1 VSIKNTIRRI
11 LKEEKDYTN
20 LITKLLDTIIVSQ
33 YEDVC
38 KVEVIAPWNRETI
51 SGGKYNDYKV
61 SVYFIGGYGTKNWP
75 NTMALRDKEE
85 KIMDEIWLVVYNM
98 FGVNVDVFSKHVKNC
113 EDTEMIKESND
124 RTKSLLNKVL
134 RRVNNFDRIVDITI
148 DWCLNH
154 ISHSV
159 LKKAGIQWFV
169 ERVIYNVYIDY
180 VSPEFEYWGEEG
192 EFEEPELRITKEDE
206 KNITKVLE
214 RYYYDKIKKRY
225 IEEIGD
231 EEQITEETKI
241 PTSIRRRFNFGD
253 DDNIFNQLKKQAL
266 GSYKYS
272 KDNLAG
278 LVGRACDYT
287 AYIVLDEVPELHEI
301 PDDERQ
307 KLVDELSGL
316 FRKRYGKELKEFIDN
331 FFELNN
337 NILGDYYIFWKHADR
352 YGGNGFSDT
361 FESWNDLLRNFASWF
376 PDLDWKEVKKKL
388 DGMVGQ
394 PLLIKK
400 PGDKNNNMGYY
411 FSLIKKNTLRENKKP
426 KLKDVLFDM
435 VKDGDL
441 VKAMEITS
449 DLDSLKKILKVDEID
464 DEYKISAIK
473 KIAAK
478 HQGISLG
485 EAGFEPIHLTTDS
498 YVHKEIAFLGV
509 NKAVLDLWDSKT
521 FDYVNEM
528 TIEYEDLP
536 SNVLDKILKMLL
548 NHPEI

>member
-1 VSIKNTIRRI
+1 MNLKHTIRRI

-20 LITKLLDTIIVSQ
+20 LITKLLDTIIVPQ

-61 SVYFIGGYGTKNWP
+61 SVYFIGGYGSKNWP
-75 NTMALRDKEE
+75 RTMAVRGEEE
-85 KIMDEIWLVVYNM
+85 KILDEIWLVVYNM
-98 FGVNVDVFSKHVKNC
+98 FGVNVDLYTKYVEKC
-113 EDTEMIKESND
+113 EDTEMIKESDD

-134 RRVNNFDRIVDITI
+134 RRVTNLDRLVDIAT
-148 DWCLNH
+148 DWCVSH

-192 EFEEPELRITKEDE
+192 EFEEPEIRITKEDE
-206 KNITKVLE
+206 KNIIKVLE

-225 IEEIGD
+225 IDEFGD

-241 PTSIRRRFNFGD
+241 PTSLKRRLNFGD
-253 DDNIFNQLKKQAL
+253 GDVFNQLKKQAL
-266 GSYKYS
+266 SSYRYS

-278 LVGRACDYT
+278 LPSRACYYT
-287 AYIVLDEVPELHEI
+287 AYVFIDEVPELYEM
-301 PDDERQ
+301 PDDEKQ
-307 KLVDELSGL
+307 KLVDELAEF
-316 FRKRYGKELKEFIDN
+316 FRERYGKQLKEFIDN
-331 FFELNN
+331 FFELDNN
-337 NILGDYYIFWKHADR
+337 VQGNSYTFWKHADR
-352 YGGNGFSDT
+352 HGGNGFSDT
-361 FESWNDLLRNFASWF
+361 FESWNELLRNFASWF

-388 DGMVGQ
+388 DGMEGK

-435 VKDGDL
+435 IKDGDL

>member
-1 VSIKNTIRRI
+1 MNLKHTIRRI

-61 SVYFIGGYGTKNWP
+61 SVYFIGGYGSKNWP
-75 NTMALRDKEE
+75 RTMGVREKEE
-85 KIMDEIWLVVYNM
+85 KIFDEIWLVVYNM
-98 FGVNVDVFSKHVKNC
+98 FGVNVDLYTKYVEKC
-113 EDTEMIKESND
+113 EDTEMIKESDD

-134 RRVNNFDRIVDITI
+134 RRVNNLDSIVDEAI
-148 DWCLNH
+148 DWCVSH

-169 ERVIYNVYIDY
+169 DKVIFNVYIDY
-180 VSPEFEYWGEEG
+180 VSQEFEYWGEEG
-192 EFEEPELRITKEDE
+192 ELEEPEIRITKEE
-206 KNITKVLE
+206 EENIMKFLG

-225 IEEIGD
+225 IDEFGD

-272 KDNLAG
+272 KDNLGG
-278 LVGRACDYT
+278 LVNRACDYT

-337 NILGDYYIFWKHADR
+337 NILGDSYIFWKHADR
-352 YGGNGFSDT
+352 HGGNGFSDT
-361 FESWNDLLRNFASWF
+361 FESWNELLRNFASWF

-388 DGMVGQ
+388 DGMEGRA
-394 PLLIKK
+394 LLIKK

-411 FSLIKKNTLRENKKP
+411 FSLIKQ
-426 KLKDVLFDM
+426 KLK
-435 VKDGDL
+435 
-441 VKAMEITS
+441 
-449 DLDSLKKILKVDEID
+449 
-464 DEYKISAIK
+464 
-473 KIAAK
+473 
-478 HQGISLG
+478 
-485 EAGFEPIHLTTDS
+485 
-498 YVHKEIAFLGV
+498 
-509 NKAVLDLWDSKT
+509 
-521 FDYVNEM
+521 
-528 TIEYEDLP
+528 
-536 SNVLDKILKMLL
+536 
-548 NHPEI
+548 